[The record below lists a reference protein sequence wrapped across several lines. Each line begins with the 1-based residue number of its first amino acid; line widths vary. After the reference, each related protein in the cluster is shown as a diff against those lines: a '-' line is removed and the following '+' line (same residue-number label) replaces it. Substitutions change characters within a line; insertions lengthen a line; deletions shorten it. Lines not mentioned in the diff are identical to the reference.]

1 MTLAEEYKKEKSS
14 FNHMM
19 KRLYLTF
26 TKRGWAKTS
35 NRSKWFQ
42 PKLKES

>member
-1 MTLAEEYKKEKSS
+1 MTLAQEYKKEKAS
-14 FNHMM
+14 FNSMM
-19 KRLYLTF
+19 RKIYPSF